1 MQDQYKNHE
10 AVAIVDAINA
20 RLNDFDIL
28 ALLRLL
34 KHHGF
39 DEQSWWFSSHNNIV
53 SQNRLIQSVSLKK
66 EKDEDEKN
74 KKEHVFIEMNMGL
87 LASTGI
93 IPEHIRKFMDHPD
106 VDDNELQLFLTLFD
120 HILISNYLAQIYP
133 QINSVFFTHFA
144 HTKACY
150 TRLQN
155 MRREVSLHWLLNT
168 AFPECNIDITMAPGV
183 ENECYCRP
191 ILGKMT
197 LGSAIDTQQKSANT
211 ELTVLL
217 TLRAEW
223 SDFKFSWQAE
233 MQKRITE
240 WVIPWLQDFS
250 MKIVFYLRRP
260 RSHNS
265 LKLQQQSVLGYDPF
279 FTHNQEQYSS
289 KLEQH
294 SFSELLHQQTLP
306 IVVQSP
312 IAQPQWEESW
322 RIRL

>member
-1 MQDQYKNHE
+1 MQAQYKTIE
-10 AVAIVDAINA
+10 SDSLVDDINA

-28 ALLRLL
+28 SLLRLL

-39 DEQSWWFSSHNNIV
+39 AEQSWWFSSHNNIV

-66 EKDEDEKN
+66 GQ
-74 KKEHVFIEMNMGL
+74 VLIEMNMGL

-93 IPEHIRKFMDHPD
+93 IPEHIRKFMDHSD

-120 HILISNYLAQIYP
+120 HILISNYLGQLYP
-133 QINSVFFTHFA
+133 QINSVFFAHFA

-168 AFPECNIDITMAPGV
+168 AFPECNIAISLAPDL
-183 ENECYCRP
+183 ENECHCRP

-197 LGSAIDTQQKSANT
+197 LGSSTAMWQKVEKT
-211 ELTVLL
+211 DLTILL
-217 TLRAEW
+217 SLRSEW

-233 MQKRITE
+233 MQKRIKE

-250 MKIVFYLRRP
+250 MKIAFYLRRP
-260 RSHNS
+260 RSHS
-265 LKLQQQSVLGYDPF
+265 ILRLHQQSVLGYDPF
-279 FTHNQEQYSS
+279 LTYNQEEYSR

-294 SFSELLHQQTLP
+294 NFCVLLHQQSLP
-306 IVVQSP
+306 ILQQTPEVQP
-312 IAQPQWEESW
+312 RWEESW